1 MSNLSA
7 NAQLLGNLEHT
18 TAELLEGMTEER
30 GRGFASDN
38 ESWAALKGYLE
49 RAEKMRKDIEKVHKE
64 MWDAIK
70 DQNDDAYRALA
81 NEPHNCAETMRTLR
95 RCAMAAGDM
104 DGKRY
109 RTAKRYLVWCRPAR
123 WCGYQAMLPI
133 AYQMRYRKDGT
144 IAHTAIVQETK
155 AHCQH
160 EIPLEKVFEEEPH
173 DEADKTTTCE

>member
-1 MSNLSA
+1 M
-7 NAQLLGNLEHT
+7 
-18 TAELLEGMTEER
+18 
-30 GRGFASDN
+30 D
-38 ESWAALKGYLE
+38 
-49 RAEKMRKDIEKVHKE
+49 RKE
-64 MWDAIK
+64 
-70 DQNDDAYRALA
+70 Y
-81 NEPHNCAETMRTLR
+81 LR

-144 IAHTAIVQETK
+144 IAHTAIVQEAK

-173 DEADKTTTCE
+173 DEADTRE

>member
-1 MSNLSA
+1 M
-7 NAQLLGNLEHT
+7 
-18 TAELLEGMTEER
+18 
-30 GRGFASDN
+30 D
-38 ESWAALKGYLE
+38 
-49 RAEKMRKDIEKVHKE
+49 RKEY
-64 MWDAIK
+64 M
-70 DQNDDAYRALA
+70 
-81 NEPHNCAETMRTLR
+81 R

-109 RTAKRYLVWCRPAR
+109 RIAKRYLVWCRPAR

-173 DEADKTTTCE
+173 DEADTRE

>member
-1 MSNLSA
+1 M
-7 NAQLLGNLEHT
+7 
-18 TAELLEGMTEER
+18 
-30 GRGFASDN
+30 D
-38 ESWAALKGYLE
+38 
-49 RAEKMRKDIEKVHKE
+49 RKE
-64 MWDAIK
+64 
-70 DQNDDAYRALA
+70 Y
-81 NEPHNCAETMRTLR
+81 LR

-109 RTAKRYLVWCRPAR
+109 RTAKRYLVWCRSAR

>member
-1 MSNLSA
+1 MD
-7 NAQLLGNLEHT
+7 
-18 TAELLEGMTEER
+18 R
-30 GRGFASDN
+30 
-38 ESWAALKGYLE
+38 KGY
-49 RAEKMRKDIEKVHKE
+49 
-64 MWDAIK
+64 
-70 DQNDDAYRALA
+70 
-81 NEPHNCAETMRTLR
+81 LR

-155 AHCQH
+155 AHCQY

-173 DEADKTTTCE
+173 DEADTRE

>member
-1 MSNLSA
+1 M
-7 NAQLLGNLEHT
+7 
-18 TAELLEGMTEER
+18 
-30 GRGFASDN
+30 D
-38 ESWAALKGYLE
+38 
-49 RAEKMRKDIEKVHKE
+49 RKE
-64 MWDAIK
+64 
-70 DQNDDAYRALA
+70 Y
-81 NEPHNCAETMRTLR
+81 LR

-160 EIPLEKVFEEEPH
+160 EIPLEKVYSRRNLAMKRIHASNREDIRDTLLGALTVAIFFAAAALEGVL
-173 DEADKTTTCE
+173 A

>member
-81 NEPHNCAETMRTLR
+81 RASSALAAEWITVSVL
-95 RCAMAAGDM
+95 
-104 DGKRY
+104 GK
-109 RTAKRYLVWCRPAR
+109 
-123 WCGYQAMLPI
+123 I
-133 AYQMRYRKDGT
+133 AVEMT
-144 IAHTAIVQETK
+144 
-155 AHCQH
+155 
-160 EIPLEKVFEEEPH
+160 
-173 DEADKTTTCE
+173 DE